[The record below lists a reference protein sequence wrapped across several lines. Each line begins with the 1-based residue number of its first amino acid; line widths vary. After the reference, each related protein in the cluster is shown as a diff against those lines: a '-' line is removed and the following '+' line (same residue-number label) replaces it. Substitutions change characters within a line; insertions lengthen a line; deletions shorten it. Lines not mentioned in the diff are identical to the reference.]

1 MSLNE
6 KNTAMIGDAVLSSL
20 TAGLWAFIFIFLTV
34 GGNGRAF
41 VTGLVF
47 GGIVAFL
54 WLAAAG
60 DDFENES
67 TN

>member
-1 MSLNE
+1 
-6 KNTAMIGDAVLSSL
+6 MIGDVVLSSL

-34 GGNGRAF
+34 GGNGGAL

-47 GGIVAFL
+47 GGIVTFL
-54 WLAAAG
+54 WFANG
-60 DDFENES
+60 WDEWDETDDNEN

>member
-1 MSLNE
+1 MKGENM
-6 KNTAMIGDAVLSSL
+6 AMIGDAVLSSL

-34 GGNGRAF
+34 GGKDRAF
-41 VTGLVF
+41 ITGLVF
-47 GGIVAFL
+47 GVIVAFL
-54 WLAAAG
+54 WFATVW